1 MWGRGDHRYLPGPLE
16 DRGVHPHHQGEPRG
30 RAPCS
35 APRRSASGRTSSSAS
50 SRSWSCASCRRTW
63 RGRPARGPRSLK
75 RQSNELGQVDLNSG
89 HDSLVRHSEANRCK
103 QNERYKRRARQ
114 RETNGKIFIQASP
127 PSRAIRLWRPA
138 CNPPPYKRRIPAGKQ
153 ACQRVYLQRA
163 EVLSPLAKA
172 FGGRRP
178 CGTAVCA
185 EAAVPCREASPG
197 LVYLNNRIRMIKSAA
212 AAARARSSS
221 VSFTVTGSLRS
232 IPLTGRAPP
241 AR

>member
-1 MWGRGDHRYLPGPLE
+1 MRGGAIIDSCRGLWRIEESIRTIKGNLGGAPRALLHGDPHQGALPRLLHHAPGHAPHAGGRGEG
-16 DRGVHPHHQGEPRG
+16 DRHADP
-30 RAPCS
+30 A
-35 APRRSASGRTSSSAS
+35 ASNANLISSVKSTSI
-50 SRSWSCASCRRTW
+50 RDTILSCGT
-63 RGRPARGPRSLK
+63 PK
-75 RQSNELGQVDLNSG
+75 QID
-89 HDSLVRHSEANRCK
+89 ANRTK
-103 QNERYKRRARQ
+103 DISVEPAKERPMGRYSSKR
-114 RETNGKIFIQASP
+114 AS
-127 PSRAIRLWRPA
+127 PSRAIRLLRPT

-221 VSFTVTGSLRS
+221 VSEYLPLL
-232 IPLTGRAPP
+232 IPPVIAN
-241 AR
+241 